1 MREIKGFNIVAV
13 LLALVLMSSS
23 IGLACAA
30 KPEPVVPPSPP
41 LPEQTPPEPTPVP
54 PEPTSVPPE
63 PPSVPPAMSTE
74 PEIPANYATYTD
86 ESKYFSI
93 SYPSDWVTAM
103 EDTDQNAKEVISNLK
118 SGVPIERAG
127 TIFFAG
133 RPEETEL
140 EPSVSIIV
148 ESIHEGTS
156 TLDGVVEA
164 EVQAAESVMPDYY
177 VASMVKTT
185 VDGREA
191 TIIRSNGT
199 IPDEGKWYFLSM
211 ITLVDKTIWV
221 VICYATLNDFVNS
234 EKDLDTIVR
243 SLRVSN

>member
-1 MREIKGFNIVAV
+1 MHEIKGFNIVAV

-30 KPEPVVPPSPP
+30 KPETVAPPSPP
-41 LPEQTPPEPTPVP
+41 SPEQTP

-63 PPSVPPAMSTE
+63 SPSVPPAISTE
-74 PEIPANYATYTD
+74 PEISDNYTTYTD

-103 EDTDQNAKEVISNLK
+103 EGTDQNAKEVISNLQ
-118 SGVPIERAG
+118 SGVPIEGAS
-127 TIFFAG
+127 TIFYAG
-133 RPEETEL
+133 RPAETEL

-177 VASMVKTT
+177 VASMVKTI

-199 IPDEGKWYFLSM
+199 VPDVGKQYFLSM

>member
-1 MREIKGFNIVAV
+1 MHEIKGFNIVAV

-30 KPEPVVPPSPP
+30 KPETVAPPPPP
-41 LPEQTPPEPTPVP
+41 LPEQIPPEPTSVP

-63 PPSVPPAMSTE
+63 LAPVPPAISTE
-74 PEIPANYATYTD
+74 PEIPDNYTTYTD

-103 EDTDQNAKEVISNLK
+103 EDADQNAKEVISNLQ
-118 SGVPIERAG
+118 SGVPIEGAS

-133 RPEETEL
+133 RPVETEL
-140 EPSVSIIV
+140 EPSVSIVV

-177 VASMVKTT
+177 VASMIKTT

-199 IPDEGKWYFLSM
+199 IPDGGKWYFLSM

-221 VICYATLNDFVNS
+221 VICYATLSDFVELEN
-234 EKDLDTIVR
+234 DLNAIVR

>member
-13 LLALVLMSSS
+13 LLALVLMSGS
-23 IGLACAA
+23 ISLACAA
-30 KPEPVVPPSPP
+30 KQETVAPPSPSV
-41 LPEQTPPEPTPVP
+41 PEQTPPEATTVP
-54 PEPTSVPPE
+54 PEE
-63 PPSVPPAMSTE
+63 PSVPPAISTE
-74 PEIPANYATYTD
+74 PEISDNYTTYTD

-93 SYPSDWVTAM
+93 SYPPDWVTAI
-103 EDTDQNAKEVISNLK
+103 EDTDQNVKEVISNLQ
-118 SGVPIERAG
+118 SGVPIGGAS
-127 TIFFAG
+127 TIFYAG
-133 RPEETEL
+133 RTVETEL

-164 EVQAAESVMPDYY
+164 EVQAAQNAMPDYQ
-177 VASMVKTT
+177 VSSTVKTT

-199 IPDEGKWYFLSM
+199 VPDVGKQYFLSM

-221 VICYATLNDFVNS
+221 VICSATLGDFVES
-234 EKDLDTIVR
+234 ENDLNAIVK